1 MDIEIANKFN
11 NTAKGL
17 IRTLRN
23 TNIPANIEDIFKHV
37 NILMETKYNE
47 LILLF
52 IEHIYNNVKF
62 RTAILKNNVKY
73 FLNSKNISKDKTV
86 IQFIKSIRIVYIK
99 SKICDRKNIFIYLK
113 ILLKYSEK
121 YKLQIVEDE

>member
-11 NTAKGL
+11 NTTKGL

-37 NILMETKYNE
+37 NTLMETKYNE

-121 YKLQIVEDE
+121 YKLQIG

>member
-11 NTAKGL
+11 NTTKGL

-37 NILMETKYNE
+37 NTLMETKYNE

>member
-11 NTAKGL
+11 NITKRL

-37 NILMETKYNE
+37 NTLMETKYNE

-62 RTAILKNNVKY
+62 KTAILKNDVKY

-121 YKLQIVEDE
+121 YKLQMVEDE